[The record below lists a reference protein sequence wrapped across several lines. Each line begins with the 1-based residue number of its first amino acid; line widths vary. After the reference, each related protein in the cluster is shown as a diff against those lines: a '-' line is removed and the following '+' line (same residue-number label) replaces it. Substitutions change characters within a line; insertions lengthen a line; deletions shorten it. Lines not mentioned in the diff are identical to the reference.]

1 LGLPF
6 GLLGQAYGPVIV
18 TVATLLLVTS
28 VIAAMAAFHHTCA
41 RYVFGLARERVLP
54 IGLAKLSAG
63 TGGGAPLGGSLIQSA
78 VAAIVV
84 AVFAILGADPM
95 AVLFTWLST
104 IGALAILGLLVV
116 SSVSV
121 YRFFHAGQGANE
133 SWFVRVAAP
142 ATGAVAGGIVLLF
155 MVGNLASLLQ
165 LPPASPL
172 RWLAPVLVAGCA
184 GAGLAWG
191 GWLRRR
197 RREVY
202 DAMGTGTPE
211 PIAVLDQRLAALDV

>member
-1 LGLPF
+1 LPF
-6 GLLGQAYGPVIV
+6 SLLGRTYGSGIV
-18 TVATLLLVTS
+18 TASTLLLVSS
-28 VIAAMAAFHHTCA
+28 VIAAMTAFHHTCA

-54 IGLAKLSAG
+54 AGLARLSGG
-63 TGGGAPLGGSLIQSA
+63 TRGGAPLGGSLLQSA

-84 AVFAILGADPM
+84 AAFVLLGADPM

-116 SSVSV
+116 SSIGV
-121 YRFFHAGQGANE
+121 YRFFRAGKGTNE
-133 SWFVRVAAP
+133 AWFVRVAAP
-142 ATGAVAGGIVLLF
+142 AAGGVMGGIVLLY
-155 MVGNLASLLQ
+155 MIGNLASLLQ

-172 RWLAPVLVAGCA
+172 RWLAPALVAVVAAA
-184 GAGLAWG
+184 GGLWG

-202 DAMGTGTPE
+202 AAMGTGTPE
-211 PIAVLDQRLAALDV
+211 PIAVLDQRLMALDV